1 MPWLGVGLYLALF
14 FLFMHLVDR
23 LGARS
28 PEAGDDDQGDE

>member
-23 LGARS
+23 LASR
-28 PEAGDDDQGDE
+28 PPDEEKDG